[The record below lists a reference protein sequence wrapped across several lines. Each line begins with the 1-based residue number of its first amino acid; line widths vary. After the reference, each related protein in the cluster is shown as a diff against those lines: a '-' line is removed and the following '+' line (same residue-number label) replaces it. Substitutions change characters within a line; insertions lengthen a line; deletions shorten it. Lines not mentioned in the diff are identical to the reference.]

1 MGLFVNSNIASL
13 NAQRNLTKAT
23 GSLGRSF
30 ERLSSGLR
38 INSAKDD
45 AAGLAIASRFT
56 SQIRGLN
63 QAVRNTNDGI
73 SLSQTAEGALQ
84 ESGNIVQR
92 IRELS
97 VQAAND
103 TNTQSDRESLQAEV
117 DQLISELDRIAET
130 TTFNSSKILDGSF
143 QGAKFHVGANAR
155 ETITVTVSDARAS
168 SLGRQV
174 RETSLTAIDV
184 DDAAG
189 AALAANELFVNGVT
203 IRATVDAD
211 DTVSTTLNSA
221 SAIAKAAAIND
232 STAFTGVR
240 AIVEETTVTG
250 GAITAGT
257 LDSANNVTINGEAIT
272 GIDIELNDANDTLV
286 SAINAVSDR
295 TGVVA
300 SLNEA
305 NQLQLTAADGRNI
318 EVEVAGNGAALTGL
332 AAGVTGGRITL
343 QSEQQVRLENSAGV
357 AVGAAVLSKLGDVGA
372 IDADNDGAADAPATL
387 FGVNSKAAISTVDIT
402 TREGANRAIEIADVA
417 IGQIASTR
425 AQLGAVQNRLES
437 TVSNLS
443 ATSQNLSAARSR
455 IEDADFAEESA
466 IFSRNQILQQAGISV
481 LAQANQQP
489 QVALSLLG

>member
-13 NAQRNLTKAT
+13 NAQRNLSKAA

-45 AAGLAIASRFT
+45 AAGLAISSRFT

-63 QAVRNTNDGI
+63 QAVRNTNDGV
-73 SLSQTAEGALQ
+73 SLAQTAEGALQ
-84 ESGNIVQR
+84 ESANIVQR

-103 TNTQSDRESLQAEV
+103 TNTTSDRESLQAEV
-117 DQLISELDRIAET
+117 DQLVSELDRIAET
-130 TTFNSSKILDGSF
+130 TTFNSGKILDGSF
-143 QGAKFHVGANAR
+143 VGAKFHVGANAR
-155 ETITVTVSDARAS
+155 ETITVNVSDARAS

-174 RETSLTAIDV
+174 RVESAQAITI
-184 DDAAG
+184 AAG
-189 AALAANELFVNGVT
+189 EGLADGDLT
-203 IRATVDAD
+203 INDIAVRETVAAD
-211 DTVSTTLNSA
+211 DTVSTTQHAA
-221 SAIAKAAAIND
+221 SAISKAAAIND
-232 STAFTGVR
+232 STEFTGVR
-240 AIVEETTVTG
+240 AIVGKTEVTV
-250 GAITAGT
+250 GAIAGT
-257 LDSANNVTINGEAIT
+257 DLDSDNFITINGQAIT
-272 GIDIELNDANDTLV
+272 GIEVEADDANDALV
-286 SAINAVSDR
+286 GAINAVADE

-300 SLNEA
+300 SINEA
-305 NQLQLTAADGRNI
+305 NELVLTAEDGRNI
-318 EVEVAGNGAALTGL
+318 NLQ
-332 AAGVTGGRITL
+332 VTGAVGLGALADGNDLAFGGTLTL
-343 QSEQQVRLENSAGV
+343 QSEGQIQLG
-357 AVGAAVLSKLGDVGA
+357 GADFGKLGD
-372 IDADNDGAADAPATL
+372 IGAAGATL
-387 FGVNSKAAISTVDIT
+387 FGVNSDAAVNTIDIT

-425 AQLGAVQNRLES
+425 ADLGAVQNRLES
-437 TVSNLS
+437 TISNLS

-455 IEDADFAEESA
+455 IQDADFAEESA

>member
-84 ESGNIVQR
+84 ESANIVQR

-117 DQLISELDRIAET
+117 DQLVSELDRIAET
-130 TTFNSSKILDGSF
+130 TTFNSNKILDGSF

-155 ETITVTVSDARAS
+155 ETITVTVSDARS
-168 SLGRQV
+168 TSLGRQV
-174 RETSLTAIDV
+174 RVTS
-184 DDAAG
+184 DDAVSV
-189 AALAANELFVNGVT
+189 AADQGIDADELFVNGVT
-203 IRATVDAD
+203 IRATVEAD
-211 DTVSTTLNSA
+211 DTLSTTFNSS

-232 STAFTGVR
+232 SSAFTGVR

-250 GAITAGT
+250 GAIAEGT
-257 LDSANNVTINGEAIT
+257 LNSVDYVTINGEAIT
-272 GIDIELNDANDTLV
+272 GIDVEDNDANDTLV

-300 SLNEA
+300 SLNDA
-305 NQLQLTAADGRNI
+305 NELELTAVDGRNI
-318 EVEVAGNGAALTGL
+318 QVEVAGNGGNITGL

-343 QSEQQVRLENSAGV
+343 QSEEQVLLADADGV
-357 AVGAAVLSKLGDVGA
+357 AVDAAVLTKLGDIG
-372 IDADNDGAADAPATL
+372 GGGTL
-387 FGVNSKAAISTVDIT
+387 FGVNSQAAVSTINIT